1 MGGAAAAFFIVPLIK
16 EQFCIKIIKV
26 FFRRGRGMTLGM
38 SAALAAVFIGA
49 GLYCRRS
56 PRLRNTSRSML
67 LFGIL
72 MAAYSVLTL
81 IMTLRG

>member
-1 MGGAAAAFFIVPLIK
+1 
-16 EQFCIKIIKV
+16 
-26 FFRRGRGMTLGM
+26 MTLGM

-56 PRLRNTSRSML
+56 PRLCNTSRSML

>member
-1 MGGAAAAFFIVPLIK
+1 V
-16 EQFCIKIIKV
+16 
-26 FFRRGRGMTLGM
+26 TLGI
-38 SAALAAVFIGA
+38 STALAAVFIGG
-49 GLYCRRS
+49 GLYCRKS

-67 LFGIL
+67 FFGGL